1 MSLRDRPL
9 LVAGGGIGGLAVAL
23 ALARRG
29 CRVRVLEQA
38 AAFGEIGA
46 GIQLA
51 PNASRVLDALG
62 VLDHVLA
69 NAVFPD
75 YAVMID
81 ARDGKEITR
90 IALGEPFVRRYG
102 YRYLVVH
109 RQDLLAALLA
119 ACRRESA
126 IELVTAKTVGA
137 ISQSGDGVAVS
148 CADGTLETGAALIG
162 ADGVWSGVRAQV
174 VGDGAPRVS
183 GHVCYRGTL
192 PMAEIPDHSYAN
204 AMALWVGDG
213 MHLVQ
218 YPVRRGELMNN
229 VAVIDS
235 PKFRRGEAAYGDWGE
250 VEALFD
256 TALPR
261 VRDMLGYMDRERN
274 WLLHDRDPVSNWTC
288 GRVTLLGDAAH
299 PTLQNMAQGA
309 CMAIE
314 DAVCLA
320 GRVAAAGADFNAA
333 FLAYQKDR
341 YLRTARVQVS
351 ARFVAT
357 MVHLGGGA
365 RDVRNAVLGTRSP
378 ESFHELEW
386 LYRGPCGGP
395 CGGP

>member
-1 MSLRDRPL
+1 MSAGARPL
-9 LVAGGGIGGLAVAL
+9 LVAGGGIGGLATAL

-29 CRVRVLEQA
+29 IRVRVLEQA

-62 VLDHVLA
+62 VLEDVIA

-81 ARDGKEITR
+81 ARDGREITR
-90 IALGEPFVRRYG
+90 IALGAAFVSRYG
-102 YRYLVVH
+102 YRYMVVH
-109 RQDLLAALLA
+109 RQDLLAALLS
-119 ACRRESA
+119 ACRREAA
-126 IELVTAKTVGA
+126 IELLTGKTVGA
-137 ISQSGDGVAVS
+137 LRDFPDRVEVV
-148 CADGTLETGAALIG
+148 CADGSVETGAALIG

-174 VGDGAPRVS
+174 IGDGAPRVS
-183 GHVCYRGTL
+183 GHVCYRGTV

-204 AMALWVGDG
+204 AMALWVGEA

-235 PKFRRGEAAYGDWGE
+235 PKFRSGAAQFGDWGE
-250 VEALFD
+250 VETLF
-256 TALPR
+256 ASAMPR

-274 WLLHDRDPVSNWTC
+274 WILHDRDPLPHWTR

-320 GRVAAAGADFNAA
+320 QRVAAAGTDLNAA
-333 FLAYQKDR
+333 FLAYQQDR
-341 YLRTARVQVS
+341 YLRTARVQIS
-351 ARFVAT
+351 ARFVAH

-365 RDVRNAVLGTRSP
+365 RDVRNAVLGTRSAD
-378 ESFHELEW
+378 STYELDW
-386 LYRGPCGGP
+386 LYRGP
-395 CGGP
+395 

>member
-1 MSLRDRPL
+1 MSRSAAPL
-9 LVAGGGIGGLAVAL
+9 LVAGGGIGGLTAAL

-29 CRVRVLEQA
+29 CQVRVLEQA

-62 VLDHVLA
+62 VLDQVLA

-81 ARDGKEITR
+81 ARDGREITR
-90 IALGEPFVRRYG
+90 ISLGPDFVQRYG
-102 YRYLVVH
+102 YRYMVVH

-119 ACRRESA
+119 ACRREAA
-126 IELVTAKTVGA
+126 IALLTGKTVGA
-137 ISQSGDGVAVS
+137 IRQSADGVEVD
-148 CADGTLETGAALIG
+148 CADGTREAGTALVG

-174 VGDGAPRVS
+174 IGDGAPRAS
-183 GHVCYRGTL
+183 GHVCYRGTV
-192 PMAEIPDHSYAN
+192 PMAQIPDHSYAN
-204 AMALWVGDG
+204 AMALWVGHS

-235 PKFRRGEAAYGDWGE
+235 PKFRRGEAEYGDWGE
-250 VEALFD
+250 VESLF
-256 TALPR
+256 TEALPR
-261 VRDMLGYMDRERN
+261 VRDMLGFMDRERN
-274 WLLHDRDPVSNWTC
+274 WLLHDREPANNWTH

-320 GRVAAAGADFNAA
+320 DRVAAGGADVNAA
-333 FLAYQKDR
+333 FAAYQQDR
-341 YLRTARVQVS
+341 YLRSARVQIS

-378 ESFHELEW
+378 DSVYELDW
-386 LYRGPCGGP
+386 LYKGP
-395 CGGP
+395 